1 MAEINFEQ
9 QIKELFSELK
19 SKGNLPL
26 EQLYSEKYLKSLIIL
41 INKYINI
48 YINLKSIKSSRIL
61 KYIIFLRNKFSSQS
75 FPANYNYKTKNKNNI
90 KKLILLIYLMI
101 YLNQILIK
109 NNPNIEQSKKYLYFK
124 KLYSLLKL
132 VSSITSK
139 LYLDKII
146 DITDLEIIL
155 KILIIFTVNDNYKDI
170 KENSDI
176 KNFMYFKECLNI
188 LVISF
193 NKKVFTIS

>member
-26 EQLYSEKYLKSLIIL
+26 DQLYSEKYLKSLIIL

-75 FPANYNYKTKNKNNI
+75 FPANYNYNT
-90 KKLILLIYLMI
+90 
-101 YLNQILIK
+101 
-109 NNPNIEQSKKYLYFK
+109 
-124 KLYSLLKL
+124 
-132 VSSITSK
+132 
-139 LYLDKII
+139 
-146 DITDLEIIL
+146 
-155 KILIIFTVNDNYKDI
+155 
-170 KENSDI
+170 
-176 KNFMYFKECLNI
+176 
-188 LVISF
+188 
-193 NKKVFTIS
+193 